1 MKRVGILSDT
11 HGYLHPY
18 LFTFFKE
25 CDELWHAG
33 DWGNMETIEKLEAF
47 KSVRGVW
54 GNIDDRSVRMYYPEV
69 NRFEVEGLEVCMLHI
84 GGYPGS
90 YSRIFKQ
97 QLQLRVPDIMVC
109 GHSHILKVMKDPKNG
124 LMHFNPGAAGNK
136 GFHQVCT
143 AIRLRIDN
151 KKMFDMEVWEHQ
163 RNKDAT
169 L

>member
-1 MKRVGILSDT
+1 
-11 HGYLHPY
+11 
-18 LFTFFKE
+18 
-25 CDELWHAG
+25 
-33 DWGNMETIEKLEAF
+33 
-47 KSVRGVW
+47 
-54 GNIDDRSVRMYYPEV
+54 
-69 NRFEVEGLEVCMLHI
+69 MLHI